1 MPLTPEQLAKIAQKD
16 AALPA
21 ALKSNATT
29 NYYEGYFFITLNT
42 RNYAPIL
49 SFITGRPDAP
59 DDAPDAPACEYT
71 ELGRKVMAVWQ
82 TVPRFHPQVEIIA
95 AEAMPDHFHGLLR
108 LLPGNRKHLGHLV
121 GSFMGGCTHGYW
133 DTLGIDWR
141 KDRAERLAKGAHAL
155 PPDRDR
161 DHTCSFRGPSLFVR
175 GYNDMEAV
183 TPEQVQTKLR
193 YIREQARRALI
204 KGTLRDRF
212 LVHRSCTA
220 RGWTLDTIRR
230 GLRADRFYAH
240 NPDRLEHILL
250 SLLPRIPMQPAIVSA
265 SPSAS
270 SSASSST
277 SSSTSPSASPSVSPS
292 ASPSASS
299 SASPS
304 ASSSASPSASPSAS
318 SSASSPKA
326 LLSYV
331 GCSALLSAERKLPLV
346 CHRSDAPFFERQ
358 RDAVLRAA
366 REGAVIV
373 SAFISP
379 KEREIRDL
387 LLMEQLPVIEV
398 CDNGF
403 GDRYKPRGKSFYA
416 CAENRLVQISPWNY
430 EYCPDLAV
438 NREVCLVMNEL
449 TRVIAGVGDGW
460 WKE

>member
-21 ALKSNATT
+21 ALKRNVAT

-82 TVPRFHPQVEIIA
+82 TVPSFHPQVEIIA

-212 LVHRSCTA
+212 LVNRSCTA

-240 NPDRLEHILL
+240 NPDRLELILR
-250 SLLPRIPMQPAIVSA
+250 SLLPRIPMQQAPA
-265 SPSAS
+265 PAS
-270 SSASSST
+270 SSASS
-277 SSSTSPSASPSVSPS
+277 S

-304 ASSSASPSASPSAS
+304 ASSSAS
-318 SSASSPKA
+318 SPKP

-373 SAFISP
+373 SAFVSP
-379 KEREIRDL
+379 KEREIGRL

-403 GDRYKPRGKSFYA
+403 GDRYKPSGKSFYA

-430 EYCPDLAV
+430 EYCRDMSI

-449 TRVIAGVGDGW
+449 ARVIAGVGDGW

>member
-21 ALKSNATT
+21 ALKRNATT

-108 LLPGNRKHLGHLV
+108 LLPGNRKHLGRMV
-121 GSFMGGCTHGYW
+121 NGFMIACTHDYW
-133 DTLGIDWR
+133 DTLDIKWRDMKKDPNKSDRDASRDWY
-141 KDRAERLAKGAHAL
+141 
-155 PPDRDR
+155 DR

-240 NPDRLEHILL
+240 NPDRLEHILR
-250 SLLPRIPMQPAIVSA
+250 SLLPRIPMLPAIVSA
-265 SPSAS
+265 SP
-270 SSASSST
+270 
-277 SSSTSPSASPSVSPS
+277 
-292 ASPSASS
+292 
-299 SASPS
+299 
-304 ASSSASPSASPSAS
+304 
-318 SSASSPKA
+318 SASSPKA

-373 SAFISP
+373 SAFVSP
-379 KEREIRDL
+379 KEREIGRL

-403 GDRYKPRGKSFYA
+403 GDRYKPSGKSFYA

-430 EYCPDLAV
+430 EYCRDLAV

-449 TRVIAGVGDGW
+449 ARAIAGVGDGW

>member
-21 ALKSNATT
+21 ALKRNATT

-49 SFITGRPDAP
+49 SFIMGRPDAP

-108 LLPGNRKHLGHLV
+108 LLPGNRKHLGRMV
-121 GSFMGGCTHGYW
+121 NGFMIACTHDYW
-133 DTLGIDWR
+133 DTLDIKWRDMKKDPNKSDRDASRDWY
-141 KDRAERLAKGAHAL
+141 
-155 PPDRDR
+155 DR

-240 NPDRLEHILL
+240 NPDRLEHILR
-250 SLLPRIPMQPAIVSA
+250 SLLPRIPMLPAIVSA
-265 SPSAS
+265 S
-270 SSASSST
+270 SSAS
-277 SSSTSPSASPSVSPS
+277 PMVSPMV
-292 ASPSASS
+292 SPTASS

-304 ASSSASPSASPSAS
+304 ASSSASPSLSASPTASFSAS
-318 SSASSPKA
+318 SSASSPKP

-373 SAFISP
+373 SAFVSP
-379 KEREIRDL
+379 KEREIGRL

-403 GDRYKPRGKSFYA
+403 GDRYKPSGKSFYA

-430 EYCPDLAV
+430 EYCRDLAV
-438 NREVCLVMNEL
+438 NRDVCLVMNEL
-449 TRVIAGVGDGW
+449 ARVIAGVGDGW

>member
-21 ALKSNATT
+21 ALKRNATT

-82 TVPRFHPQVEIIA
+82 TVPRFHPQVEIMA

-133 DTLGIDWR
+133 DILGIDWR
-141 KDRAERLAKGAHAL
+141 KDREERLAKGAHAL

-212 LVHRSCTA
+212 FVHRSCTA

-240 NPDRLEHILL
+240 NPDRLEHILR
-250 SLLPRIPMQPAIVSA
+250 SLLPRIPMLPAIVSA

-270 SSASSST
+270 SSASS
-277 SSSTSPSASPSVSPS
+277 
-292 ASPSASS
+292 
-299 SASPS
+299 
-304 ASSSASPSASPSAS
+304 
-318 SSASSPKA
+318 PKP

-331 GCSALLSAERKLPLV
+331 GCSSLLSAERKLPLV

-373 SAFISP
+373 SAFVSP
-379 KEREIRDL
+379 KEREIGRL

-403 GDRYKPRGKSFYA
+403 GDRYKPSGKSFYA

-449 TRVIAGVGDGW
+449 ARVIAGVGDGW
-460 WKE
+460 WK

>member
-21 ALKSNATT
+21 ALKRNATT

-59 DDAPDAPACEYT
+59 DDAPDAPACDYT

-82 TVPRFHPQVEIIA
+82 SVPRFHPQVEIIA

-133 DTLGIDWR
+133 DILGIDWR

-240 NPDRLEHILL
+240 NPDRLEHILR
-250 SLLPRIPMQPAIVSA
+250 SLLPRIPMQQAIVSASPSA

-270 SSASSST
+270 SSASS
-277 SSSTSPSASPSVSPS
+277 S

-304 ASSSASPSASPSAS
+304 ASSSASPSASSSASPSAS
-318 SSASSPKA
+318 SSASSPKP

-373 SAFISP
+373 SAFVSP
-379 KEREIRDL
+379 KEREIGRL

-403 GDRYKPRGKSFYA
+403 GDRYKPSGKSFYA

-430 EYCPDLAV
+430 EYCRDLAV

-449 TRVIAGVGDGW
+449 ARVIAGVGDGW
-460 WKE
+460 WK

>member
-21 ALKSNATT
+21 ALKRNATT

-133 DTLGIDWR
+133 DILGIDWR

-155 PPDRDR
+155 PPDR

-240 NPDRLEHILL
+240 NPDRLEHILR
-250 SLLPRIPMQPAIVSA
+250 SLLPRIPMQQTTAP
-265 SPSAS
+265 AS
-270 SSASSST
+270 SSAF
-277 SSSTSPSASPSVSPS
+277 
-292 ASPSASS
+292 PSASS

-304 ASSSASPSASPSAS
+304 FSAS
-318 SSASSPKA
+318 SSASSPKP

-358 RDAVLRAA
+358 RAAVLRAA

-373 SAFISP
+373 SAFVSP
-379 KEREIRDL
+379 KEREIGRL

-403 GDRYKPRGKSFYA
+403 GDRYKPSGKSFYA

-430 EYCPDLAV
+430 EYCRNLAV

-449 TRVIAGVGDGW
+449 ARVIAGVGDGW

>member
-16 AALPA
+16 AALPD
-21 ALKSNATT
+21 ALKRNATT

-133 DTLGIDWR
+133 DILGIDWR

-240 NPDRLEHILL
+240 NPDRLEHILR
-250 SLLPRIPMQPAIVSA
+250 SLLPRIPMQQAIVSA

-270 SSASSST
+270 
-277 SSSTSPSASPSVSPS
+277 
-292 ASPSASS
+292 PSASS
-299 SASPS
+299 S

-318 SSASSPKA
+318 SSASSPKP

-373 SAFISP
+373 SAFVSP
-379 KEREIRDL
+379 KEREIGRL

-403 GDRYKPRGKSFYA
+403 GDRYKPSGKSFYA

-430 EYCPDLAV
+430 EYCRDLAV

-449 TRVIAGVGDGW
+449 ARVIAGVGDGW
-460 WKE
+460 WK

>member
-21 ALKSNATT
+21 ALKRNATT

-108 LLPGNRKHLGHLV
+108 LLPGNRKHLGRMV
-121 GSFMGGCTHGYW
+121 NGFMIACTHDYW
-133 DTLGIDWR
+133 DTLDIKWRDMKKDPNKSDRDASRDWY
-141 KDRAERLAKGAHAL
+141 
-155 PPDRDR
+155 DR

-240 NPDRLEHILL
+240 NPDRLEHILR
-250 SLLPRIPMQPAIVSA
+250 SLLPRIPMLPAIVSA

-270 SSASSST
+270 SSASS
-277 SSSTSPSASPSVSPS
+277 
-292 ASPSASS
+292 
-299 SASPS
+299 
-304 ASSSASPSASPSAS
+304 
-318 SSASSPKA
+318 PKP

-331 GCSALLSAERKLPLV
+331 GCSSLLSAERKLPLV
-346 CHRSDAPFFERQ
+346 CHRSGAPFFERQ

-373 SAFISP
+373 SAFVSP
-379 KEREIRDL
+379 KEREIGRL

-403 GDRYKPRGKSFYA
+403 GDRYKPSGKSFYA

-430 EYCPDLAV
+430 EYCRDLAV

-449 TRVIAGVGDGW
+449 ARVIAGTGDGW
-460 WKE
+460 WK

>member
-21 ALKSNATT
+21 ALKRNATT

-59 DDAPDAPACEYT
+59 DEAPDAPACEYT

-82 TVPRFHPQVEIIA
+82 SVPRFHPQVEIIA

-193 YIREQARRALI
+193 YIREQARRSLI

-240 NPDRLEHILL
+240 NPDRLEHILR
-250 SLLPRIPMQPAIVSA
+250 SLLPRIPMLPAIVSA

-270 SSASSST
+270 
-277 SSSTSPSASPSVSPS
+277 PSVSPSVSPT
-292 ASPSASS
+292 
-299 SASPS
+299 
-304 ASSSASPSASPSAS
+304 ASPSAS
-318 SSASSPKA
+318 SSASSPKP

-373 SAFISP
+373 SAFVSP
-379 KEREIRDL
+379 KEREIGRL

-403 GDRYKPRGKSFYA
+403 GERYKPSGKSFYA
-416 CAENRLVQISPWNY
+416 CAENRFVQISPWNY
-430 EYCPDLAV
+430 EYCRDLAV

-449 TRVIAGVGDGW
+449 ARVIAGVGDGW
-460 WKE
+460 WK

>member
-21 ALKSNATT
+21 ALKRNATT

-240 NPDRLEHILL
+240 NPDRLEHILR
-250 SLLPRIPMQPAIVSA
+250 SLLPRIPMQQAIVSA
-265 SPSAS
+265 SPSS
-270 SSASSST
+270 L
-277 SSSTSPSASPSVSPS
+277 

-299 SASPS
+299 
-304 ASSSASPSASPSAS
+304 
-318 SSASSPKA
+318 PKP

-373 SAFISP
+373 SAFVSP
-379 KEREIRDL
+379 KEREIGRL

-403 GDRYKPRGKSFYA
+403 GDRYKPSGKSFYA

-430 EYCPDLAV
+430 EYCRDLAV

-449 TRVIAGVGDGW
+449 ARVIAGVGDGW
-460 WKE
+460 WK

>member
-21 ALKSNATT
+21 ALKRNATT

-49 SFITGRPDAP
+49 SFITGR
-59 DDAPDAPACEYT
+59 PDAPACEYT

-108 LLPGNRKHLGHLV
+108 LLPGNRKHLGRMV
-121 GSFMGGCTHGYW
+121 NGFMIACTHDYW
-133 DTLGIDWR
+133 DTLDIKWRDMKKDPNKSDRDASRDWY
-141 KDRAERLAKGAHAL
+141 
-155 PPDRDR
+155 DR

-250 SLLPRIPMQPAIVSA
+250 SLLPRIPMQQAVGSASA
-265 SPSAS
+265 SP
-270 SSASSST
+270 T
-277 SSSTSPSASPSVSPS
+277 ASPT
-292 ASPSASS
+292 
-299 SASPS
+299 
-304 ASSSASPSASPSAS
+304 ASPSASPSAS
-318 SSASSPKA
+318 SPKP

-373 SAFISP
+373 SAFVSP
-379 KEREIRDL
+379 KEREIGRL

-403 GDRYKPRGKSFYA
+403 GDRYKPSGKSFYA

-449 TRVIAGVGDGW
+449 ARVIAGVGDGW
-460 WKE
+460 WK

>member
-21 ALKSNATT
+21 ALKRNATT

-108 LLPGNRKHLGHLV
+108 LLPGNRKHLGRMV
-121 GSFMGGCTHGYW
+121 NGFMIACTHDYW
-133 DTLGIDWR
+133 DTLDIKWRDMKKDPNKSDRDASRDWY
-141 KDRAERLAKGAHAL
+141 
-155 PPDRDR
+155 DR

-230 GLRADRFYAH
+230 GLRADRFYTH
-240 NPDRLEHILL
+240 NLDRLEHILR
-250 SLLPRIPMQPAIVSA
+250 SLLPRIPMQPAIVS
-265 SPSAS
+265 SF
-270 SSASSST
+270 
-277 SSSTSPSASPSVSPS
+277 PS

-299 SASPS
+299 
-304 ASSSASPSASPSAS
+304 
-318 SSASSPKA
+318 PKP

-373 SAFISP
+373 SAFVSP
-379 KEREIRDL
+379 KEREIGRL

-403 GDRYKPRGKSFYA
+403 GERYKPSGKSFYA

-449 TRVIAGVGDGW
+449 ARVIAGVGGW
-460 WKE
+460 VVERMSGGIACSENYLLTLHSIDIT

>member
-21 ALKSNATT
+21 ALKRNATT

-95 AEAMPDHFHGLLR
+95 AEDMPDHFHGLLR
-108 LLPGNRKHLGHLV
+108 LLPGNRKHLGRMV
-121 GSFMGGCTHGYW
+121 NGFMIACTHDYW
-133 DTLGIDWR
+133 DTLDIKWRDMKKDPNKSDRDASRDWY
-141 KDRAERLAKGAHAL
+141 
-155 PPDRDR
+155 DR

-240 NPDRLEHILL
+240 NPDRLEHILR
-250 SLLPRIPMQPAIVSA
+250 SLLPRIPMLPAIVSA
-265 SPSAS
+265 SPS
-270 SSASSST
+270 T
-277 SSSTSPSASPSVSPS
+277 
-292 ASPSASS
+292 
-299 SASPS
+299 
-304 ASSSASPSASPSAS
+304 S
-318 SSASSPKA
+318 SSASSPKP

-331 GCSALLSAERKLPLV
+331 GCSSLLSAERKLPLV

-373 SAFISP
+373 SAFVSP
-379 KEREIRDL
+379 KEREIGRL

-403 GDRYKPRGKSFYA
+403 GDRYKPSGKSFYA

-430 EYCPDLAV
+430 EYCRDLAV
-438 NREVCLVMNEL
+438 NCEVCLVMNEL
-449 TRVIAGVGDGW
+449 ARVIAGVGDGW

>member
-21 ALKSNATT
+21 ALKRNATT

-108 LLPGNRKHLGHLV
+108 LLPGNRKHLGRMV
-121 GSFMGGCTHGYW
+121 NGFMIACTHDYW
-133 DTLGIDWR
+133 DTLDIKWRDMKKDPNKSDRDASRDWY
-141 KDRAERLAKGAHAL
+141 
-155 PPDRDR
+155 DR

-240 NPDRLEHILL
+240 NPDRLEHILR
-250 SLLPRIPMQPAIVSA
+250 SLLPRIPMLPAIV
-265 SPSAS
+265 
-270 SSASSST
+270 
-277 SSSTSPSASPSVSPS
+277 
-292 ASPSASS
+292 SASS

-304 ASSSASPSASPSAS
+304 ASS
-318 SSASSPKA
+318 PKP

-358 RDAVLRAA
+358 RAAVLRAA

-373 SAFISP
+373 SAFVSP
-379 KEREIRDL
+379 KEREIGRL

-403 GDRYKPRGKSFYA
+403 GDRYKPSGKSFYA

-430 EYCPDLAV
+430 EYCRDLAV

-449 TRVIAGVGDGW
+449 ARVIAGVGDGW
-460 WKE
+460 WK

>member
-21 ALKSNATT
+21 ALKRNATT

-108 LLPGNRKHLGHLV
+108 LLPGNRKHLGRMV
-121 GSFMGGCTHGYW
+121 NGFMIACTHDYW
-133 DTLGIDWR
+133 DMLDIKWRDMKKDPNKSDRDASRDWY
-141 KDRAERLAKGAHAL
+141 
-155 PPDRDR
+155 DR
-161 DHTCSFRGPSLFVR
+161 DHTRSFRGPSLFVR

-230 GLRADRFYAH
+230 GLRADRFYAN
-240 NPDRLEHILL
+240 NPDRLEHILR
-250 SLLPRIPMQPAIVSA
+250 SLLSRIPMQQTTAP
-265 SPSAS
+265 
-270 SSASSST
+270 
-277 SSSTSPSASPSVSPS
+277 
-292 ASPSASS
+292 ASS
-299 SASPS
+299 SASPT
-304 ASSSASPSASPSAS
+304 AS
-318 SSASSPKA
+318 SSASSPKP

-331 GCSALLSAERKLPLV
+331 GCSALLSAECKLPLV

-373 SAFISP
+373 SAFVSP
-379 KEREIRDL
+379 KEREIGRL

-403 GDRYKPRGKSFYA
+403 GDRYKPSGKSFYA

-430 EYCPDLAV
+430 EYCRNLAV

-449 TRVIAGVGDGW
+449 ARVIAGVGDGW

>member
-21 ALKSNATT
+21 ALKRNATT

-108 LLPGNRKHLGHLV
+108 LLPGNRKHLGRMV
-121 GSFMGGCTHGYW
+121 NGFMIACTHDYW
-133 DTLGIDWR
+133 DTLDIKWRDMKKDPNKSDRDASRDWY
-141 KDRAERLAKGAHAL
+141 
-155 PPDRDR
+155 DR

-240 NPDRLEHILL
+240 NPDCLEHILR
-250 SLLPRIPMQPAIVSA
+250 SLLPRIPMQQAIVSA

-270 SSASSST
+270 SSASS
-277 SSSTSPSASPSVSPS
+277 
-292 ASPSASS
+292 
-299 SASPS
+299 
-304 ASSSASPSASPSAS
+304 
-318 SSASSPKA
+318 PKP

-331 GCSALLSAERKLPLV
+331 GCSSLLSAERKLPLV
-346 CHRSDAPFFERQ
+346 CHRSGAPFFERQ

-373 SAFISP
+373 SAFVSP
-379 KEREIRDL
+379 KEREIGRL

-403 GDRYKPRGKSFYA
+403 GDRYKPSGKSFYA

-430 EYCPDLAV
+430 EYCRDMSI

-449 TRVIAGVGDGW
+449 ARVIAGVGDGW

>member
-21 ALKSNATT
+21 ALKRNATT

-133 DTLGIDWR
+133 DILGIDWR
-141 KDRAERLAKGAHAL
+141 KDREERLAKGAHAL

-230 GLRADRFYAH
+230 GLCADRFYAH
-240 NPDRLEHILL
+240 NPDRLEYILR
-250 SLLPRIPMQPAIVSA
+250 SLLPRIPMQQATAP
-265 SPSAS
+265 
-270 SSASSST
+270 
-277 SSSTSPSASPSVSPS
+277 

-304 ASSSASPSASPSAS
+304 AA
-318 SSASSPKA
+318 SSASSPKP

-373 SAFISP
+373 SAFVSP
-379 KEREIRDL
+379 KEREIGRL

-403 GDRYKPRGKSFYA
+403 GDRYKPSGKSFYA

-449 TRVIAGVGDGW
+449 ARVIAGVGDGW

>member
-21 ALKSNATT
+21 ALKRNATT

-82 TVPRFHPQVEIIA
+82 SVPRFHPQVEIIA

-240 NPDRLEHILL
+240 NPDRLEHILR
-250 SLLPRIPMQPAIVSA
+250 SLLPRIPMQQAIVSA

-270 SSASSST
+270 S
-277 SSSTSPSASPSVSPS
+277 
-292 ASPSASS
+292 
-299 SASPS
+299 
-304 ASSSASPSASPSAS
+304 
-318 SSASSPKA
+318 PKP

-366 REGAVIV
+366 HEGAVIV
-373 SAFISP
+373 SAFVSP
-379 KEREIRDL
+379 KEREIGRL

-403 GDRYKPRGKSFYA
+403 GDRYKPSGKSFYA

-430 EYCPDLAV
+430 EYCRDLAV

-449 TRVIAGVGDGW
+449 ARVIAGVGDGW
-460 WKE
+460 WK

>member
-21 ALKSNATT
+21 ALKRNATT

-108 LLPGNRKHLGHLV
+108 LLPGNRKHLGRMV
-121 GSFMGGCTHGYW
+121 NGFMIACTHDYW
-133 DTLGIDWR
+133 DTLAIKWRDMKKDPNKSDRDASRDWY
-141 KDRAERLAKGAHAL
+141 
-155 PPDRDR
+155 DR

-240 NPDRLEHILL
+240 DPDRLEHILR
-250 SLLPRIPMQPAIVSA
+250 SLLLRIPMQQVIVSA
-265 SPSAS
+265 P
-270 SSASSST
+270 
-277 SSSTSPSASPSVSPS
+277 P
-292 ASPSASS
+292 
-299 SASPS
+299 
-304 ASSSASPSASPSAS
+304 
-318 SSASSPKA
+318 SASSPKP

-373 SAFISP
+373 SAFVSP
-379 KEREIRDL
+379 KEREIGRL

-403 GDRYKPRGKSFYA
+403 GDRYKPSGKSFYA

-449 TRVIAGVGDGW
+449 ARVIAGVGDGW
-460 WKE
+460 WK

>member
-21 ALKSNATT
+21 ALKRNATT

-133 DTLGIDWR
+133 DILGIDWR

-212 LVHRSCTA
+212 FVHRSCTA

-240 NPDRLEHILL
+240 NPNRLEHILR
-250 SLLPRIPMQPAIVSA
+250 SLLPRIPMQQAIV
-265 SPSAS
+265 
-270 SSASSST
+270 
-277 SSSTSPSASPSVSPS
+277 
-292 ASPSASS
+292 
-299 SASPS
+299 S
-304 ASSSASPSASPSAS
+304 ASSSASPSASPSPSAPP
-318 SSASSPKA
+318 SASSPKP

-331 GCSALLSAERKLPLV
+331 GCSSLLSAERKLPLV

-373 SAFISP
+373 SAFVSP
-379 KEREIRDL
+379 KEREIGRL

-403 GDRYKPRGKSFYA
+403 GDRYKPSGKSFYA

-430 EYCPDLAV
+430 EYCRDLAV

-449 TRVIAGVGDGW
+449 ARVIAGVGDGW
-460 WKE
+460 WK

>member
-21 ALKSNATT
+21 ALKRNATT

-59 DDAPDAPACEYT
+59 DEAPDAPACEYT

-133 DTLGIDWR
+133 DILGIDWR

-183 TPEQVQTKLR
+183 TLEQVQTKLR

-220 RGWTLDTIRR
+220 RGWTLDTIRQ

-240 NPDRLEHILL
+240 NPDRLEHILR
-250 SLLPRIPMQPAIVSA
+250 SLLPRIPMLPAIVSA
-265 SPSAS
+265 S
-270 SSASSST
+270 SSASPT
-277 SSSTSPSASPSVSPS
+277 ASPS

-304 ASSSASPSASPSAS
+304 ASSSAS
-318 SSASSPKA
+318 SPKP

-373 SAFISP
+373 SAFVSP
-379 KEREIRDL
+379 KEREIGRL

-403 GDRYKPRGKSFYA
+403 GERYKPSGKSFYA

-449 TRVIAGVGDGW
+449 ARVIAGVGDGW

>member
-21 ALKSNATT
+21 ALKRNATT

-82 TVPRFHPQVEIIA
+82 SVPRFHPQVEIIA

-108 LLPGNRKHLGHLV
+108 LLPGNRKHLGRMV
-121 GSFMGGCTHGYW
+121 NGFMIACTHDYW
-133 DTLGIDWR
+133 DTLDIKWRDMKKDPNKSDRDASRDWY
-141 KDRAERLAKGAHAL
+141 
-155 PPDRDR
+155 DR

-175 GYNDMEAV
+175 GYNDMEAL

-240 NPDRLEHILL
+240 NPDRLELILH
-250 SLLPRIPMQPAIVSA
+250 SLLPRIPMQQATAPASSSA
-265 SPSAS
+265 SPTAS
-270 SSASSST
+270 SSASSSA
-277 SSSTSPSASPSVSPS
+277 SPSASPSVSPS
-292 ASPSASS
+292 AS
-299 SASPS
+299 
-304 ASSSASPSASPSAS
+304 
-318 SSASSPKA
+318 SPKP

-331 GCSALLSAERKLPLV
+331 GCSVLLSAERKLPLV

-373 SAFISP
+373 SAFVSP
-379 KEREIRDL
+379 KEREIRRL

-403 GDRYKPRGKSFYA
+403 GDRYKPVGKSFYA
-416 CAENRLVQISPWNY
+416 CAENRLVLISPWNY
-430 EYCPDLAV
+430 EYCRDLAI

-449 TRVIAGVGDGW
+449 VRVIAGTGDGW
-460 WKE
+460 WK

>member
-21 ALKSNATT
+21 ALKRNATT

-133 DTLGIDWR
+133 DILGIDWR
-141 KDRAERLAKGAHAL
+141 KDREERLAKGAHAL

-240 NPDRLEHILL
+240 NPDRLEHILR
-250 SLLPRIPMQPAIVSA
+250 SLLPRIPMQQAIV
-265 SPSAS
+265 
-270 SSASSST
+270 
-277 SSSTSPSASPSVSPS
+277 
-292 ASPSASS
+292 SASS
-299 SASPS
+299 SASPT
-304 ASSSASPSASPSAS
+304 AS
-318 SSASSPKA
+318 SSASSPKP

-373 SAFISP
+373 SAFVSP
-379 KEREIRDL
+379 KEREIGRL

-403 GDRYKPRGKSFYA
+403 GDRYKPSGKSFYA

-430 EYCPDLAV
+430 EYCRDLAV

-449 TRVIAGVGDGW
+449 ARVIAGVGDGW
-460 WKE
+460 WK

>member
-21 ALKSNATT
+21 ALKRNATT

-133 DTLGIDWR
+133 DILGIDWR

-240 NPDRLEHILL
+240 NPDRLEHILR
-250 SLLPRIPMQPAIVSA
+250 SLLPRIPMQQAIVSA

-270 SSASSST
+270 SSASS
-277 SSSTSPSASPSVSPS
+277 
-292 ASPSASS
+292 
-299 SASPS
+299 
-304 ASSSASPSASPSAS
+304 
-318 SSASSPKA
+318 PKP

-373 SAFISP
+373 SAFVSP
-379 KEREIRDL
+379 KEREIGRL

-403 GDRYKPRGKSFYA
+403 GERYKPSGKSFYA

-430 EYCPDLAV
+430 EYCRDFAV

-449 TRVIAGVGDGW
+449 ARVIAGVGDGW

>member
-21 ALKSNATT
+21 ALKRNATT

-82 TVPRFHPQVEIIA
+82 SVPRFHPQVEIIA

-193 YIREQARRALI
+193 YIREQARRSLI

-240 NPDRLEHILL
+240 NPDRLEHILR
-250 SLLPRIPMQPAIVSA
+250 SLLLRIPMQQAIVS
-265 SPSAS
+265 S
-270 SSASSST
+270 
-277 SSSTSPSASPSVSPS
+277 
-292 ASPSASS
+292 
-299 SASPS
+299 
-304 ASSSASPSASPSAS
+304 SPSAS
-318 SSASSPKA
+318 SSASSPKP

-373 SAFISP
+373 SAFVSP
-379 KEREIRDL
+379 KEREIGRL

-403 GDRYKPRGKSFYA
+403 GDRYKPSGKSFYA

-438 NREVCLVMNEL
+438 NSEVCLVMNEL
-449 TRVIAGVGDGW
+449 ARVIAGVGYGW
-460 WKE
+460 WK

>member
-1 MPLTPEQLAKIAQKD
+1 MS
-16 AALPA
+16 A
-21 ALKSNATT
+21 ALKRSTST

-42 RNYAPIL
+42 RDYAPIL
-49 SFITGRPDAP
+49 SYISGRPDAP
-59 DDAPDAPACEYT
+59 EGAPDAPRCEYT

-108 LLPGNRKHLGHLV
+108 LKAGNRKHLGRIV
-121 GSFMGGCTHGYW
+121 NGFMIACTHEYW
-133 DTLGIDWR
+133 DTVGIKWRDMKKDPNKSDRDASRDWY
-141 KDRAERLAKGAHAL
+141 
-155 PPDRDR
+155 DR
-161 DHTCSFRGPSLFVR
+161 DHTRSFRGPSLFVR

-183 TPEQVQTKLR
+183 TPEQVQTKLQ

-212 LVHRSCTA
+212 HIHRSCKA
-220 RGWTLDTIRR
+220 RGWTLDAIRR

-240 NPDRLEHILL
+240 NPERLEATLRTL
-250 SLLPRIPMQPAIVSA
+250 MPRINMQPAATALAPASA
-265 SPSAS
+265 LAPAAATPASALAPAALS
-270 SSASSST
+270 SG
-277 SSSTSPSASPSVSPS
+277 
-292 ASPSASS
+292 
-299 SASPS
+299 
-304 ASSSASPSASPSAS
+304 
-318 SSASSPKA
+318 SSPASAPKP
-326 LLSYV
+326 LLSYI

-379 KEREIRDL
+379 KEREIRRL

-398 CDNGF
+398 YDNGLA
-403 GDRYKPRGKSFYA
+403 DRYKPSGKNFYA

-430 EYCPDLAV
+430 EYCRNMTV

-449 TRVIAGVGDGW
+449 ARVVAGTGEGW
-460 WKE
+460 WKEE

>member
-21 ALKSNATT
+21 ALKRNATT

-212 LVHRSCTA
+212 LVNRSCTA

-240 NPDRLEHILL
+240 NPDRLELILR
-250 SLLPRIPMQPAIVSA
+250 SLLPRIPMQQAPA
-265 SPSAS
+265 PAS
-270 SSASSST
+270 SSASS
-277 SSSTSPSASPSVSPS
+277 S

-304 ASSSASPSASPSAS
+304 ASSSAS
-318 SSASSPKA
+318 SPKP

-373 SAFISP
+373 SAFVSP
-379 KEREIRDL
+379 KEREIGRL

-403 GDRYKPRGKSFYA
+403 GDRYKPSGKSFYA

-430 EYCPDLAV
+430 EYCRDMSI

-449 TRVIAGVGDGW
+449 ARVIAGVGDGW

>member
-21 ALKSNATT
+21 ALKRNATT

-108 LLPGNRKHLGHLV
+108 LLPGNRKHLGRMV
-121 GSFMGGCTHGYW
+121 NGFMIACTHDYW
-133 DTLGIDWR
+133 DTLDIKWRDMKKDPNKSDRDASRDWY
-141 KDRAERLAKGAHAL
+141 
-155 PPDRDR
+155 DR

-250 SLLPRIPMQPAIVSA
+250 SLLPRIPMQQTTAP
-265 SPSAS
+265 
-270 SSASSST
+270 
-277 SSSTSPSASPSVSPS
+277 
-292 ASPSASS
+292 ASS

-304 ASSSASPSASPSAS
+304 ASSSASS
-318 SSASSPKA
+318 SKP

-373 SAFISP
+373 SAFVSP
-379 KEREIRDL
+379 KEREIGRL

-403 GDRYKPRGKSFYA
+403 GDRYKPSGKSFYA

-430 EYCPDLAV
+430 EYCRDMSI

-449 TRVIAGVGDGW
+449 ARVIAGVGDGW